1 MNKKWVLTLSICLF
15 LILVGGAMFKYFRK
29 SEPEVITEAGAWISL
44 PEPAQDG
51 QAPIESA
58 FSIHKLS
65 ANTHLIP

>member
-1 MNKKWVLTLSICLF
+1 
-15 LILVGGAMFKYFRK
+15 MFKYFRK